1 MVFRD
6 RREAG
11 RLLAPLLAPFR
22 DRRPVLV
29 ALPRGGVPVAAEV
42 ARALGVPL
50 GVLAVR
56 KLGAPAQP
64 EYAIG
69 AIAED
74 GTAVIDRGTARHL
87 RIADEEIGRVLDREL
102 RELRRRTDLFRA
114 AGGPAEV
121 RGRTVIVVDD
131 GLATGLTDL
140 AAVRALRGRGA
151 AEVIVAAPVSSPEA
165 REMLRAEADEVVC
178 HTVPRSFGGVGRWY
192 RDFSQVSDDEVLGLL
207 AGAGEPA
214 RPPAS

>member
-1 MVFRD
+1 
-6 RREAG
+6 
-11 RLLAPLLAPFR
+11 
-22 DRRPVLV
+22 
-29 ALPRGGVPVAAEV
+29 
-42 ARALGVPL
+42 
-50 GVLAVR
+50 
-56 KLGAPAQP
+56 
-64 EYAIG
+64 
-69 AIAED
+69 
-74 GTAVIDRGTARHL
+74 
-87 RIADEEIGRVLDREL
+87 
-102 RELRRRTDLFRA
+102 
-114 AGGPAEV
+114 
-121 RGRTVIVVDD
+121 
-131 GLATGLTDL
+131 LTDL